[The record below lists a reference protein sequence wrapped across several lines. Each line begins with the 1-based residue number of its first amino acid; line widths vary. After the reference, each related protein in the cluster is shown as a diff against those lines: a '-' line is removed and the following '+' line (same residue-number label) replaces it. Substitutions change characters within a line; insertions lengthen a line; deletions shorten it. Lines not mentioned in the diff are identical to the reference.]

1 MSVEIRQMV
10 VKSNVLQRCESDDV
24 AATDKDK
31 AQVPEEARSD
41 ILEECRKLVIEML
54 RERRE
59 R

>member
-10 VKSNVLQRCESDDV
+10 VKSNVLQRCEAGD
-24 AATDKDK
+24 AAEKDK
-31 AQVPEEARSD
+31 VQPSEEARSA

-54 RERRE
+54 RERKE